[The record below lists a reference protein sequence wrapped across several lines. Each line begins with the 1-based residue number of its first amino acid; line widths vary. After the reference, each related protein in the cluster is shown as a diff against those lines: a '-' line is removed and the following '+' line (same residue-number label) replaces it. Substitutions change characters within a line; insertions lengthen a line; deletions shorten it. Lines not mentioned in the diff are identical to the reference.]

1 MSQEIRDKKQETRSK
16 KQESRGENHDNIQ
29 LRPILNFVR
38 IQIVSNGKHPKRT
51 ERKVNVQWTFIA
63 NGPACAM
70 ASGCD
75 RGLQSRIQE
84 N

>member
-1 MSQEIRDKKQETRSK
+1 MRQ
-16 KQESRGENHDNIQ
+16 ENHDNIQ

-38 IQIVSNGKHPKRT
+38 IQIESNGKHPNRT

-70 ASGCD
+70 ESGHD
-75 RGLQSRIQE
+75 TRLKSRIQE
-84 N
+84 I